1 MDKTI
6 LSKWI
11 CSPRDYWK
19 VGPIFIW
26 KWLLLLLVGV
36 AAGLVLWFFGLPSGL
51 WRNSGSGIP
60 AYRYDDPILQE
71 LSGVVQILD
80 NQGQVRYEG
89 EVAAGSYTGQG
100 KVYDQDGFLVYEGPL
115 VDGAYEGDGAKV
127 YSDGKLIYEGT
138 MAANLYEGEGRRTD
152 PVSGEVSEGQFVA
165 GIFEGEGRQYNADG
179 VLIRE
184 GTFAQEL
191 LNGEGREYSDTG
203 VLLREGTFRDGL
215 LHGTGTQYT
224 SSGVLEYEG
233 EFNSG
238 IYHGQGALY
247 DTLDQVLVYEGE
259 FVWGEATG
267 TGRIYHP
274 SGQLLYEGQVF
285 EGQPR
290 ADAFLGLSLADVESA
305 FKEHWILY
313 SYEGITAFVYPY
325 FHLMFVTEI
334 PVQLVSPSE
343 QEAKTEQERQE
354 LLEAIAAQ
362 TTQLPSPEEATDQ
375 EMVTEEPETA
385 AAKSILVTAAAQP
398 ISDMELSQD
407 TVKSDLLISE
417 VLSYG
422 APLAGVPQPTSTLAS
437 GTHKAGW
444 REWFSD
450 YAAGETVVGAVA
462 LQTGPYIYEFTA
474 LTSVTPPDSEYYLA
488 SDRGVMSS
496 TVHRDWKDN
505 PVWYQSAV
513 RRDEP

>member
-1 MDKTI
+1 MDKTV
-6 LSKWI
+6 LSKFI
-11 CSPRDYWK
+11 RSRRDYWK

-26 KWLLLLLVGV
+26 KWLLLLLIGV
-36 AAGLVLWFFGLPSGL
+36 VAVLALWFFGLPSGL
-51 WRNSGSGIP
+51 WRNSGSEIP

-71 LSGVVQILD
+71 LTGVVQILD
-80 NQGQVRYEG
+80 DQGRVRYEG

-100 KVYDQDGFLVYEGPL
+100 KVYDKDGLLVYDGPL
-115 VDGAYEGDGAKV
+115 VDGAYEGEGAKV
-127 YSDGKLIYEGT
+127 YSDGELIYEGS
-138 MAANLYEGEGRRTD
+138 MAANLYEGDGRRTD

-165 GIFEGEGRQYNADG
+165 GVFEGEGRQYNADG
-179 VLIRE
+179 VLIRT
-184 GTFAQEL
+184 GTFAREL
-191 LNGEGREYSDTG
+191 LNGEGREYSAAG
-203 VLLREGTFRDGL
+203 VLLREGTFQDGL
-215 LHGTGTQYT
+215 LHGAGTQYT

-233 EFNSG
+233 EFYTG
-238 IYHGQGALY
+238 IYHGQGSLY
-247 DTLDQVLVYEGE
+247 DTLNQVLVYDGE

-274 SGQLLYEGQVF
+274 SGQLHYEGQVY

-290 ADAFLGLSLADVESA
+290 ADAFLGLSLADVELA
-305 FKEHWILY
+305 FKEHWLLY

-343 QEAKTEQERQE
+343 QETKTEKERQE

-362 TTQLPSPEEATDQ
+362 AAQSQLPEEASDQ
-375 EMVTEEPETA
+375 AMVTVEPETD
-385 AAKSILVTAAAQP
+385 AAKAVLTTAAAEP
-398 ISDMELSQD
+398 IGDMQLSQD

-422 APLAGVPQPTSTLAS
+422 APLAGVPQPTSNLAS
-437 GTHKAGW
+437 GARKAGW

-450 YAAGETVVGAVA
+450 YAVDETVIGAVA
-462 LQTGPYIYEFTA
+462 LQTGPFIYEFTA
-474 LTSVTPPDSEYYLA
+474 LTTVTPPDSEYYLA
-488 SDRGVMSS
+488 SDRGVESN

>member
-1 MDKTI
+1 MDKTV

-11 CSPRDYWK
+11 RSPRDYWK

-26 KWLLLLLVGV
+26 KWLLLLLIGV

-51 WRNSGSGIP
+51 WRDSGSGIP

-80 NQGQVRYEG
+80 DQGQVRYEG

-115 VDGAYEGDGAKV
+115 VDGAYEGEGAKV
-127 YSDGKLIYEGT
+127 YSDGKLIYEGA

-165 GIFEGEGRQYNADG
+165 GVFEGEGRQYNADG

-184 GTFAQEL
+184 GTFVQEL

-274 SGQLLYEGQVF
+274 SGQLLYEGPVY

-305 FKEHWILY
+305 FKEHWFLY

-325 FHLMFVTEI
+325 FHLMFITEI
-334 PVQLVSPSE
+334 PVQLVSPSQ
-343 QEAKTEQERQE
+343 QEARTEQERQE

-362 TTQLPSPEEATDQ
+362 AAQTAATEEASSITGTNA
-375 EMVTEEPETA
+375 EFSATA
-385 AAKSILVTAAAQP
+385 AEILGSTSTEP

-407 TVKSDLLISE
+407 TVKSDVLISE

-422 APLAGVPQPTSTLAS
+422 APLAGVPQPESSFAS
-437 GTHKAGW
+437 GTRKAGW

-462 LQTGPYIYEFTA
+462 LQTGPYVYEFTA
-474 LTSVTPPDSEYYLA
+474 LTTVTPLDSTYYLA
-488 SDRGVMSS
+488 SGRGVEST

-505 PVWYQSAV
+505 PIWYQSAV

>member
-1 MDKTI
+1 MDKTV
-6 LSKWI
+6 LSKFI
-11 CSPRDYWK
+11 RSPRDYWK

-26 KWLLLLLVGV
+26 KWLLLLLIGAV
-36 AAGLVLWFFGLPSGL
+36 AVLILWFFGLPSSLG
-51 WRNSGSGIP
+51 RSSAPDIP
-60 AYRYDDPILQE
+60 AYRYDDPILRE

-80 NQGQVRYEG
+80 DQGRVRYEG
-89 EVAAGSYTGQG
+89 EVAGGAYTGQG
-100 KVYDQDGFLVYEGPL
+100 KVYDADGLLVYDGPVVDGVYEG
-115 VDGAYEGDGAKV
+115 EGAKV
-127 YSDGKLIYEGT
+127 YSDGILVYEGA
-138 MAANLYEGEGRRTD
+138 MADNLYEGEGRRTD
-152 PVSGEVSEGQFVA
+152 PDTGIVSEGQFAA

-179 VLIRE
+179 VLIRS
-184 GTFAQEL
+184 GTFAREL
-191 LNGEGREYSDTG
+191 LNGEGREYSDAG

-224 SSGVLEYEG
+224 PSGILEYEG
-233 EFNSG
+233 EFYTG

-247 DTLDQVLVYEGE
+247 DTLNQVLVYDGE

-274 SGQLLYEGQVF
+274 SGQLLYEGQVY

-290 ADAFLGLSLADVESA
+290 ADAFLGLSLAEVESA
-305 FKEHWILY
+305 FKEHWLLY
-313 SYEGITAFVYPY
+313 SYEGTTAFVYPY

-362 TTQLPSPEEATDQ
+362 AAQETSPEEPAVKEPATD
-375 EMVTEEPETA
+375 ESDTP
-385 AAKSILVTAAAQP
+385 AAKTALTVTTAQP
-398 ISDMELSQD
+398 VGDMELSQD

-422 APLAGVPQPTSTLAS
+422 APLAGVPQPESSLAS
-437 GTHKAGW
+437 GTRKAGW

-450 YAAGETVVGAVA
+450 YAADETVIGAVA
-462 LQTGPYIYEFTA
+462 LHTGPYVYEFTA

-488 SDRGVMSS
+488 SDRGVESA

-505 PVWYQSAV
+505 PIWYQSAV